1 MCWEFFH
8 VRIGHVSVELPPYVR
23 QCTTWLKFLNVII
36 LYKEETGW
44 LYSSVSQLSQTEFC
58 SQNFQYVL
66 SFHLTKIPKQANTV
80 QRGSWVAAQ
89 FSIRT
94 VTETGFCS
102 QSFQYVLS
110 FHLTEIPQR
119 DNLYKEETGWLYSS
133 VVELSTRIYSHCVQY
148 VLSLQVAPVLI
159 ILLLMKTS
167 LIFFCS
173 LATEIYQ

>member
-1 MCWEFFH
+1 MAVQYSITF
-8 VRIGHVSVELPPYVR
+8 V
-23 QCTTWLKFLNVII
+23 T
-36 LYKEETGW
+36 ETG
-44 LYSSVSQLSQTEFC
+44 FC

-66 SFHLTKIPKQANTV
+66 SFHLTEIPEQANAL

-89 FSIRT
+89 FSFRT

-110 FHLTEIPQR
+110 FHWTEIPRR

-133 VVELSTRIYSHCVQY
+133 IVKLVTRIYSQCVQY
-148 VLSLQVAPVLI
+148 VLSLQVAPALI
-159 ILLLMKTS
+159 ILLLMKTP

-173 LATEIYQ
+173 LSTEMYQ